1 MAFDTKGALAA
12 GFSEADIVKYL
23 SEKTGFDLAG
33 AQAEGF
39 EESAILDYVL
49 NKVNRPST
57 PSFTS
62 QPTQQTQFTS
72 VDDIVGSVLQTYPS
86 TGSGS
91 GFLRQTA
98 DIPVQFLKGTTTG
111 LKYITDA
118 FGADNTLSRSLSGA
132 EDFFDDLLS
141 AQAKQDQQEISR
153 IMQEAEDKGMK
164 EQILAGL
171 EAFATAPVDLIS
183 NAFGTSVPTLVA
195 GLLAPGSAAALT
207 GRALTAAQKAR
218 IGAGVATGVGTL
230 TGLGITKDATY
241 DAVFQELT
249 NSGVSEA
256 EAKSAAQE
264 AQEYGGENID
274 NILLGGA
281 LGALA
286 ARFGLERAVF
296 TTNIGKKLAGEV
308 TEEGLD
314 KLLKKGVIPTATRT
328 ALEEAIPEALQGGQE
343 QFTRNIALQRQGF
356 DVPSFRGVT
365 GGATLEGIVGTPIGA
380 LAGVREASIYN
391 QDTAALRNLL
401 ADDADTAVEEDT
413 TEEIEII
420 DPNELT
426 EEETFEL
433 YTAYEKAED
442 AEIDRVDRL
451 EEEELAA
458 LDAGEEVTRKN
469 YVRVGKYFV
478 PQDMGNVGSLTEE
491 DLTERIERVL
501 EARNKMN
508 ALGRGMSRSID
519 LVNELEK
526 IEAIQDADAKRK
538 ALQDKNLTG
547 EQLLVELEA
556 AKKNAAS
563 FNEFVMQLTG
573 KEPLDASYKNAQKA
587 ALEAEQESYA
597 EAERNIRR
605 FNTDNAAKIQR
616 LLDTKAEDL
625 TRQERAVRRY
635 FSKKGIP
642 KDGREVALLS
652 IAADVAEG
660 DATVDEIKQSRE
672 QQPNIPSDELIDDA
686 FNDFIGEKRQGRLAP
701 TKQKDAVL
709 ARQWIEDNLQGTPA
723 TQLNEALDAFKT
735 ERKQSILGLAR
746 ALRRSKKIT
755 ETQANTGVLRA
766 GIPKGEDFGTVR
778 SAEVPPV
785 DTGRTTDQQAEA
797 EALQQ
802 MGLKQQPRSEARKKE
817 FNRLKREAKTKI
829 DEEFAEAQQGI
840 TSEDIAAQVKR
851 QGITFPQDIP
861 NEVREVAERGNLNQT
876 IEQLLKD
883 EPKEIQILLR
893 NMRKMAA
900 NTKIRIAPLPESPR
914 GGMFDEG
921 ANEIVLDPERGLN
934 KKVFFHELAHAALS
948 RRLDNPDSKEAEV
961 FFKFFS
967 QIQLQMS
974 GFYGGKD
981 LHEFVS
987 EFMGN
992 ENFRALLKDLKAPR
1006 SDSFY
1011 KRVIDAILEFFGI
1024 RERQTAYDK
1033 GFEFIEE
1040 IVNLGAESEAPPIE
1054 RVFFSNVTPDV
1065 VGEEAAKLPPL
1076 NKTKINKMTEAV
1088 SESRPLTRAIFKA
1101 LRMDNFVELYG
1112 KYIPSLKFIT
1122 DAVEK
1127 KQGYQEN
1134 KIEESQEVYKGLVA
1148 FARRFQRQSE
1158 QLGDLANQ
1166 IRLDEVDILDPN
1178 FITKYID
1185 QVKKRSEDNKPP
1197 SQADIETKKEAIKK
1211 HKETLQRLDKQ
1222 TNGLA
1227 SKVYKKLRTE
1237 YDGMFKEYK
1246 KFVLGT
1252 IKNEDL
1258 RDKVRQDFIANEPV
1272 AGYVPFR
1279 RFGEFILQYMDA
1291 DGNYTVE
1298 AFESYSDRRRAIQR
1312 LGLKKSV
1319 EEGSELTKENPLN
1332 QYIITNSVQNTSFK
1346 PIAGTEHFL
1355 AKVYQNMDKNLTDEL
1370 RAQNKTQ
1377 EEIKEA
1383 IKGLDTQKQAMYETY
1398 LDMFPENSLVKGFR
1412 KARNVPG
1419 MSNDLARAYGET
1431 SVRFARKMANTKYN
1445 GELLNAFDRVR
1456 AETANYERRYGDKAN
1471 VPDPLTIQALGNEID
1486 SRQNFT
1492 VNPQY
1497 STPIRLASTGSFT
1510 LFLAGNISSALIN
1523 LTSIP
1528 LLGQPLLNRDF
1539 GGREVAAL
1547 SKAMG
1552 LAINNKWQTS
1562 KDYKALYKKLMD
1574 HAQLRHTMN
1583 REIQE
1588 GTQQS
1593 TEEFNTLTMKVMNIL
1608 SIPFSA
1614 TEKYNRATIG
1624 IAAYNLAKQN
1634 PDRLPEQYRGEEGA
1648 LEYALKVVKDVNTS
1662 GMAATGPRLMQGD
1675 FAGGLGRATFT
1686 FKSFIWQSA
1695 YVTARAF
1702 YQSVKGETP
1711 AVKLAAFRQLMFIYG
1726 MSFGVAGVFGMP
1738 FFGAA
1743 ATMANMIMA
1752 MENALDDEEEEPF
1765 NLRRAVMD
1773 MYPEWVTK
1781 GPTNYLSNIEFS
1793 NRASVANGLLF
1804 REDPYEI
1811 EKFGYVGAAMM
1822 QAFGPLGNFARNVPY
1837 GFDLMAR
1844 GEIARGV
1851 EQFSPSFLR
1860 NAFKTYRYMDEGVVS
1875 SDGLPIMEDLD
1886 GWLLAKQ
1893 FLGFSPANLSSIY
1906 ETRGLVKD
1914 YENKVMNR
1922 RQALLEARFNAL
1934 TARDFTEVNRID
1946 QRINQFASI
1955 YPRLINPRTLES
1967 SFKSRAS
1974 ALREYKYALR
1984 FDKNFLPYGQKYFDR
1999 LEPSL

>member
-1 MAFDTKGALAA
+1 MSFDAKGALAA

-39 EESAILDYVL
+39 EDSAILDYVL

-57 PSFTS
+57 PSFTP
-62 QPTQQTQFTS
+62 QPTQPTQS
-72 VDDIVGSVLQTYPS
+72 VNVDDVLSSILQADPSITPS
-86 TGSGS
+86 TATADS

-171 EAFATAPVDLIS
+171 EAFTTAPVDLIS

-195 GLLAPGSAAALT
+195 GLATTLSGGTLPAAA
-207 GRALTAAQKAR
+207 A
-218 IGAGVATGVGTL
+218 VATGVGTL

-296 TTNIGKKLAGEV
+296 TANIGKKLAGEV
-308 TEEGLD
+308 TEEGLG
-314 KLLKKGVIPTATRT
+314 KLLEKGVIPTATRT

-380 LAGVREASIYN
+380 LAGVRAANIYN
-391 QDTAALRNLL
+391 QDTAALRRLL
-401 ADDADTAVEEDT
+401 ADDVDAAVEEDT
-413 TEEIEII
+413 DEEIEII

-426 EEETFEL
+426 EEETSTLLKEFGDTENREL
-433 YTAYEKAED
+433 
-442 AEIDRVDRL
+442 VDSLERL
-451 EEEELAA
+451 TPEEQAD
-458 LDAGEEVTRKN
+458 LDAGREVTRKN

-478 PQDMGNVGSLTEE
+478 QQDMGNIGSLTEE
-491 DLTERIERVL
+491 DLSERIERQL
-501 EARNKMN
+501 DARNKMN
-508 ALGRGMSRSID
+508 ALGRGMSNSID

-526 IEAIQDADAKRK
+526 IEAIQDADAKIK

-547 EQLLVELEA
+547 EQLLAELEA
-556 AKKNAAS
+556 AREKAAS
-563 FNEFVMQLTG
+563 FNEFAMQITG
-573 KEPLDASYKNAQKA
+573 SETLDASYKNAQKA
-587 ALEAEQESYA
+587 ALEAEQEA
-597 EAERNIRR
+597 FVEAERNIRR
-605 FNTDNAAKIQR
+605 FNTDNTAKIQR
-616 LLDTKAEDL
+616 LLDTKAKDL

-642 KDGREVALLS
+642 KDGREVALIN

-686 FNDFIGEKRQGRLAP
+686 FDGFIGEKRQGRLAP

-746 ALRRSKKIT
+746 ALRRSEKIT

-766 GIPKGEDFGTVR
+766 GIRKGEDFGTVR
-778 SAEVPPV
+778 SAEVSPATPADRV
-785 DTGRTTDQQAEA
+785 A
-797 EALQQ
+797 
-802 MGLKQQPRSEARKKE
+802 
-817 FNRLKREAKTKI
+817 NREAKKEIETLVLEKMGIKNKPRTKARLA
-829 DEEFAEAQQGI
+829 EYNKLFAEEEGKRFESL

-883 EPKEIQILLR
+883 EPKEIRVLLR

-967 QIQLQMS
+967 QIQLQMN

-987 EFMGN
+987 EFMGD

-1024 RERQTAYDK
+1024 RKRQTAYDK
-1033 GFEFIEE
+1033 AFEFIEE

-1197 SQADIETKKEAIKK
+1197 SQADVEAKKEAIKK

-1222 TNGLA
+1222 TNGMA

-1246 KFVLGT
+1246 EFVLGT
-1252 IKNEDL
+1252 IKNKDL
-1258 RDKVRQDFIANEPV
+1258 RDKVEQDFIANEPV

-1332 QYIITNSVQNTSFK
+1332 QYIVTNSVQNTSYK

-1383 IKGLDTQKQAMYETY
+1383 IKDLDTQKQAMYETY

-1486 SRQNFT
+1486 SRENFT

-1552 LAINNKWQTS
+1552 LAINNKWETS

-1608 SIPFSA
+1608 SMPFSA
-1614 TEKYNRATIG
+1614 TERYNRATIG
-1624 IAAYNLAKQN
+1624 IAAYDLAKQN

-1738 FFGAA
+1738 FFGAL

-1752 MENALDDEEEEPF
+1752 MEGALDDEEEEPF

-1781 GPTNYLSNIEFS
+1781 GPSNYLTNIELS

-1860 NAFKTYRYMDEGVVS
+1860 NAFKTYRYMDEGVVT

-1914 YENKVMNR
+1914 YESKVMNR
-1922 RQALLEARFNAL
+1922 RQALLKARYDAL
-1934 TARDFTEVNRID
+1934 VAQDYAEVNEIDRRI
-1946 QRINQFASI
+1946 RQFANM

-1974 ALREYKYALR
+1974 ALREYQYGLR
-1984 FDKNFLPYGQKYFDR
+1984 FDRNFLPYGQRYFDR

>member
-1 MAFDTKGALAA
+1 MF
-12 GFSEADIVKYL
+12 
-23 SEKTGFDLAG
+23 
-33 AQAEGF
+33 AE
-39 EESAILDYVL
+39 
-49 NKVNRPST
+49 
-57 PSFTS
+57 
-62 QPTQQTQFTS
+62 
-72 VDDIVGSVLQTYPS
+72 
-86 TGSGS
+86 
-91 GFLRQTA
+91 
-98 DIPVQFLKGTTTG
+98 
-111 LKYITDA
+111 
-118 FGADNTLSRSLSGA
+118 
-132 EDFFDDLLS
+132 
-141 AQAKQDQQEISR
+141 
-153 IMQEAEDKGMK
+153 
-164 EQILAGL
+164 
-171 EAFATAPVDLIS
+171 
-183 NAFGTSVPTLVA
+183 
-195 GLLAPGSAAALT
+195 
-207 GRALTAAQKAR
+207 
-218 IGAGVATGVGTL
+218 
-230 TGLGITKDATY
+230 
-241 DAVFQELT
+241 
-249 NSGVSEA
+249 
-256 EAKSAAQE
+256 
-264 AQEYGGENID
+264 
-274 NILLGGA
+274 
-281 LGALA
+281 
-286 ARFGLERAVF
+286 
-296 TTNIGKKLAGEV
+296 
-308 TEEGLD
+308 EEG
-314 KLLKKGVIPTATRT
+314 KR
-328 ALEEAIPEALQGGQE
+328 
-343 QFTRNIALQRQGF
+343 
-356 DVPSFRGVT
+356 
-365 GGATLEGIVGTPIGA
+365 
-380 LAGVREASIYN
+380 
-391 QDTAALRNLL
+391 
-401 ADDADTAVEEDT
+401 
-413 TEEIEII
+413 
-420 DPNELT
+420 
-426 EEETFEL
+426 FE
-433 YTAYEKAED
+433 
-442 AEIDRVDRL
+442 
-451 EEEELAA
+451 
-458 LDAGEEVTRKN
+458 
-469 YVRVGKYFV
+469 
-478 PQDMGNVGSLTEE
+478 SL
-491 DLTERIERVL
+491 
-501 EARNKMN
+501 
-508 ALGRGMSRSID
+508 
-519 LVNELEK
+519 
-526 IEAIQDADAKRK
+526 
-538 ALQDKNLTG
+538 
-547 EQLLVELEA
+547 
-556 AKKNAAS
+556 
-563 FNEFVMQLTG
+563 
-573 KEPLDASYKNAQKA
+573 
-587 ALEAEQESYA
+587 
-597 EAERNIRR
+597 
-605 FNTDNAAKIQR
+605 
-616 LLDTKAEDL
+616 
-625 TRQERAVRRY
+625 
-635 FSKKGIP
+635 
-642 KDGREVALLS
+642 
-652 IAADVAEG
+652 
-660 DATVDEIKQSRE
+660 
-672 QQPNIPSDELIDDA
+672 
-686 FNDFIGEKRQGRLAP
+686 
-701 TKQKDAVL
+701 
-709 ARQWIEDNLQGTPA
+709 
-723 TQLNEALDAFKT
+723 
-735 ERKQSILGLAR
+735 
-746 ALRRSKKIT
+746 
-755 ETQANTGVLRA
+755 
-766 GIPKGEDFGTVR
+766 
-778 SAEVPPV
+778 
-785 DTGRTTDQQAEA
+785 
-797 EALQQ
+797 
-802 MGLKQQPRSEARKKE
+802 
-817 FNRLKREAKTKI
+817 
-829 DEEFAEAQQGI
+829 

-883 EPKEIQILLR
+883 EPKEIRVLLR

-967 QIQLQMS
+967 QIQLQMN

-987 EFMGN
+987 EFMGD

-1024 RERQTAYDK
+1024 RKRQTAYDK
-1033 GFEFIEE
+1033 AFEFIEE

-1197 SQADIETKKEAIKK
+1197 SQADVEAKKEAIKK

-1222 TNGLA
+1222 TNGMA

-1246 KFVLGT
+1246 EFVLGT
-1252 IKNEDL
+1252 IKNKDL
-1258 RDKVRQDFIANEPV
+1258 RDKVEQDFIANEPV

-1332 QYIITNSVQNTSFK
+1332 QYIVTNSVQNTSYK

-1383 IKGLDTQKQAMYETY
+1383 IKDLDTQKQAMYETY

-1486 SRQNFT
+1486 SRENFT

-1552 LAINNKWQTS
+1552 LAINNKWETS

-1608 SIPFSA
+1608 SMPFSA
-1614 TEKYNRATIG
+1614 TERYNRATIG
-1624 IAAYNLAKQN
+1624 IAAYDLAKQN

-1738 FFGAA
+1738 FFGAL

-1752 MENALDDEEEEPF
+1752 MEGALDDEEEEPF

-1781 GPTNYLSNIEFS
+1781 GPSNYLTNIELS

-1860 NAFKTYRYMDEGVVS
+1860 NAFKTYRYMDEGVVT

-1914 YENKVMNR
+1914 YESKVMNR
-1922 RQALLEARFNAL
+1922 RQALLKARYDAL
-1934 TARDFTEVNRID
+1934 VAQDYAEVNEIDRRI
-1946 QRINQFASI
+1946 RQFANM

-1974 ALREYKYALR
+1974 ALREYQYGLR
-1984 FDKNFLPYGQKYFDR
+1984 FDRNFLPYGQRYFDR

>member
-1 MAFDTKGALAA
+1 MSFDVKGAFAA
-12 GFSEADIVKYL
+12 GFSEADVVKYL

-39 EESAILDYVL
+39 EDSAILDYVL

-62 QPTQQTQFTS
+62 QPTQSTQPAN
-72 VDDIVGSVLQTYPS
+72 VDDVLSSILQADPS
-86 TGSGS
+86 ITPPTATADS

-164 EQILAGL
+164 EQILAGI
-171 EAFATAPVDLIS
+171 EAFTTAPVDLIS
-183 NAFGTSVPTLVA
+183 NAFGTSVPTLAA
-195 GLLAPGSAAALT
+195 GLATTLSGGTLPAAA
-207 GRALTAAQKAR
+207 A
-218 IGAGVATGVGTL
+218 VATGVGTL

-296 TTNIGKKLAGEV
+296 TANIGKKLAGEV
-308 TEEGLD
+308 TEEGLG
-314 KLLKKGVIPTATRT
+314 KLLEKGVIPTATRT

-401 ADDADTAVEEDT
+401 ADDVDTAVKKDT

-420 DPNELT
+420 DPNQLSD
-426 EEETFEL
+426 EETSALLKEFGDTENREL
-433 YTAYEKAED
+433 
-442 AEIDRVDRL
+442 VDNLERL
-451 EEEELAA
+451 TPEEQAD
-458 LDAGEEVTRKN
+458 LDAGREVTRKN

-478 PQDMGNVGSLTEE
+478 PQDIGNIGSLTEK
-491 DLTERIERVL
+491 DLSERIERQL
-501 EARNKMN
+501 DARNKMN
-508 ALGRGMSRSID
+508 ALGRGMSNSID
-519 LVNELEK
+519 LVNELEN

-538 ALQDKNLTG
+538 ALQDRNLTG
-547 EQLLVELEA
+547 EQLVAELKA
-556 AKKNAAS
+556 AREKAAS
-563 FNEFVMQLTG
+563 FNEFAMQITG
-573 KEPLDASYKNAQKA
+573 SETLDASYKNAQKA

-735 ERKQSILGLAR
+735 GRKESILGLAR
-746 ALRRSKKIT
+746 ARRRSKKTT
-755 ETQANTGVLRA
+755 ETQARTNVIREGTPTGEV
-766 GIPKGEDFGTVR
+766 I
-778 SAEVPPV
+778 SAEVSPATPADRV
-785 DTGRTTDQQAEA
+785 A
-797 EALQQ
+797 
-802 MGLKQQPRSEARKKE
+802 
-817 FNRLKREAKTKI
+817 NREAKKEIETLVLEKMGIKNKPRTKARLA
-829 DEEFAEAQQGI
+829 EYNKLFAEEEGKRFESL

-883 EPKEIQILLR
+883 EPKEIRVLLK

-948 RRLDNPDSKEAEV
+948 RRLDNPDSKEAKV

-1040 IVNLGAESEAPPIE
+1040 IVNLGAESEAPPME

-1112 KYIPSLKFIT
+1112 KYIPGLKFIT
-1122 DAVEK
+1122 DAVEQ

-1148 FARRFQRQSE
+1148 FARRFQKQSE

-1185 QVKKRSEDNKPP
+1185 QVKKRSKDNKPP
-1197 SQADIETKKEAIKK
+1197 SQADVEAKKEAIKK
-1211 HKETLQRLDKQ
+1211 HKETLQRLNKQ

-1246 KFVLGT
+1246 EFVLGT
-1252 IKNEDL
+1252 IKNKDL
-1258 RDKVRQDFIANEPV
+1258 RDKVEQDFIANEPV

-1332 QYIITNSVQNTSFK
+1332 QYIVTNSVQNTSYK

-1383 IKGLDTQKQAMYETY
+1383 IKDLDTQKQAMYETY

-1486 SRQNFT
+1486 SRENFT

-1552 LAINNKWQTS
+1552 LAISNKWQTS
-1562 KDYKALYKKLMD
+1562 KDYSGLYKKLMD

-1608 SIPFSA
+1608 SIPFSE

-1752 MENALDDEEEEPF
+1752 MEGALDDEEEEPF

-1860 NAFKTYRYMDEGVVS
+1860 NAFKTYRYMDEGVVT

-1886 GWLLAKQ
+1886 GFLLAKQ

-1914 YENKVMNR
+1914 YESKVMNR
-1922 RQALLEARFNAL
+1922 RQALLKARYDAL
-1934 TARDFTEVNRID
+1934 VAQDYAEVNEIDRRI
-1946 QRINQFASI
+1946 RQFANM

-1974 ALREYKYALR
+1974 ALREYQYGLR
-1984 FDKNFLPYGQKYFDR
+1984 FDRNFLPYGQKYFDR

>member
-62 QPTQQTQFTS
+62 QPTQPTQS
-72 VDDIVGSVLQTYPS
+72 VNVDDVLSSILQADPS
-86 TGSGS
+86 ITPPTATADS

-195 GLLAPGSAAALT
+195 GLATTLSGGTLPAAA
-207 GRALTAAQKAR
+207 A
-218 IGAGVATGVGTL
+218 VATGVGTL

-401 ADDADTAVEEDT
+401 ADDVDTVVKKDT
-413 TEEIEII
+413 TEEIEIL
-420 DPNELT
+420 DPNQLSD
-426 EEETFEL
+426 EETSALLKEFGDTENREL
-433 YTAYEKAED
+433 
-442 AEIDRVDRL
+442 VDNLERL
-451 EEEELAA
+451 TPEEQAD
-458 LDAGEEVTRKN
+458 LDAGREVTRKN

-478 PQDMGNVGSLTEE
+478 PQDIGNVGSLTEK
-491 DLTERIERVL
+491 DLSERIERQL

-508 ALGRGMSRSID
+508 ALGRGMSNSID

-538 ALQDKNLTG
+538 ELRDKNLTG
-547 EQLLVELEA
+547 EQLVAELKA
-556 AKKNAAS
+556 AREKAAS
-563 FNEFVMQLTG
+563 FNEFAMQLTG
-573 KEPLDASYKNAQKA
+573 SETLDASYKNAQKA

-746 ALRRSKKIT
+746 ALRRSEKTT
-755 ETQANTGVLRA
+755 ETQPRTNVIREGTPTGEV
-766 GIPKGEDFGTVR
+766 I

-883 EPKEIQILLR
+883 EPKEIRVLLR

-900 NTKIRIAPLPESPR
+900 NTKIRIAPLPESPT

-967 QIQLQMS
+967 QIQLQMN

-987 EFMGN
+987 EFMGD

-1024 RERQTAYDK
+1024 RKRQTAYDK
-1033 GFEFIEE
+1033 AFEFIEE

-1112 KYIPSLKFIT
+1112 KYIPGLKFIT
-1122 DAVEK
+1122 DAVEQ

-1148 FARRFQRQSE
+1148 FARRFQKQSE

-1166 IRLDEVDILDPN
+1166 IRLDEVDILDPS

-1185 QVKKRSEDNKPP
+1185 QVKKRSKDNKPP
-1197 SQADIETKKEAIKK
+1197 SQADVEAKKEAIKK

-1222 TNGLA
+1222 TNGMA

-1246 KFVLGT
+1246 EFVLGT
-1252 IKNEDL
+1252 IKNKDL
-1258 RDKVRQDFIANEPV
+1258 RDKVEQDFIANEPV

-1383 IKGLDTQKQAMYETY
+1383 VKGLDTQKQAMYETY

-1431 SVRFARKMANTKYN
+1431 SVRFARKMANTVYN

-1552 LAINNKWQTS
+1552 LAINNKWETS

-1608 SIPFSA
+1608 SMPFSA
-1614 TEKYNRATIG
+1614 TERYNRATIG
-1624 IAAYNLAKQN
+1624 IAAYDLAKQN

-1752 MENALDDEEEEPF
+1752 MEGALDDEEEEPF

-1860 NAFKTYRYMDEGVVS
+1860 NAFKTYRYMDEGVVT

-1893 FLGFSPANLSSIY
+1893 FIGFSPANLSSIY

-1914 YENKVMNR
+1914 YESKVMNR
-1922 RQALLEARFNAL
+1922 RQALLKARYDAL
-1934 TARDFTEVNRID
+1934 VAQDYAEVNEIDRRI
-1946 QRINQFASI
+1946 RQFANM

-1974 ALREYKYALR
+1974 ALREYQYGLR
-1984 FDKNFLPYGQKYFDR
+1984 FDRNFLPYGQKYFDR

>member
-1 MAFDTKGALAA
+1 M
-12 GFSEADIVKYL
+12 
-23 SEKTGFDLAG
+23 
-33 AQAEGF
+33 
-39 EESAILDYVL
+39 
-49 NKVNRPST
+49 
-57 PSFTS
+57 
-62 QPTQQTQFTS
+62 
-72 VDDIVGSVLQTYPS
+72 
-86 TGSGS
+86 
-91 GFLRQTA
+91 
-98 DIPVQFLKGTTTG
+98 
-111 LKYITDA
+111 
-118 FGADNTLSRSLSGA
+118 
-132 EDFFDDLLS
+132 
-141 AQAKQDQQEISR
+141 
-153 IMQEAEDKGMK
+153 
-164 EQILAGL
+164 
-171 EAFATAPVDLIS
+171 
-183 NAFGTSVPTLVA
+183 
-195 GLLAPGSAAALT
+195 
-207 GRALTAAQKAR
+207 
-218 IGAGVATGVGTL
+218 
-230 TGLGITKDATY
+230 
-241 DAVFQELT
+241 
-249 NSGVSEA
+249 
-256 EAKSAAQE
+256 
-264 AQEYGGENID
+264 
-274 NILLGGA
+274 
-281 LGALA
+281 
-286 ARFGLERAVF
+286 
-296 TTNIGKKLAGEV
+296 
-308 TEEGLD
+308 
-314 KLLKKGVIPTATRT
+314 
-328 ALEEAIPEALQGGQE
+328 
-343 QFTRNIALQRQGF
+343 
-356 DVPSFRGVT
+356 
-365 GGATLEGIVGTPIGA
+365 
-380 LAGVREASIYN
+380 
-391 QDTAALRNLL
+391 
-401 ADDADTAVEEDT
+401 
-413 TEEIEII
+413 
-420 DPNELT
+420 
-426 EEETFEL
+426 
-433 YTAYEKAED
+433 
-442 AEIDRVDRL
+442 
-451 EEEELAA
+451 
-458 LDAGEEVTRKN
+458 
-469 YVRVGKYFV
+469 
-478 PQDMGNVGSLTEE
+478 
-491 DLTERIERVL
+491 
-501 EARNKMN
+501 
-508 ALGRGMSRSID
+508 
-519 LVNELEK
+519 
-526 IEAIQDADAKRK
+526 
-538 ALQDKNLTG
+538 
-547 EQLLVELEA
+547 
-556 AKKNAAS
+556 
-563 FNEFVMQLTG
+563 
-573 KEPLDASYKNAQKA
+573 
-587 ALEAEQESYA
+587 
-597 EAERNIRR
+597 
-605 FNTDNAAKIQR
+605 
-616 LLDTKAEDL
+616 
-625 TRQERAVRRY
+625 
-635 FSKKGIP
+635 
-642 KDGREVALLS
+642 
-652 IAADVAEG
+652 
-660 DATVDEIKQSRE
+660 
-672 QQPNIPSDELIDDA
+672 
-686 FNDFIGEKRQGRLAP
+686 
-701 TKQKDAVL
+701 
-709 ARQWIEDNLQGTPA
+709 
-723 TQLNEALDAFKT
+723 
-735 ERKQSILGLAR
+735 
-746 ALRRSKKIT
+746 
-755 ETQANTGVLRA
+755 
-766 GIPKGEDFGTVR
+766 
-778 SAEVPPV
+778 
-785 DTGRTTDQQAEA
+785 
-797 EALQQ
+797 
-802 MGLKQQPRSEARKKE
+802 
-817 FNRLKREAKTKI
+817 
-829 DEEFAEAQQGI
+829 
-840 TSEDIAAQVKR
+840 
-851 QGITFPQDIP
+851 
-861 NEVREVAERGNLNQT
+861 
-876 IEQLLKD
+876 
-883 EPKEIQILLR
+883 
-893 NMRKMAA
+893 
-900 NTKIRIAPLPESPR
+900 
-914 GGMFDEG
+914 
-921 ANEIVLDPERGLN
+921 
-934 KKVFFHELAHAALS
+934 
-948 RRLDNPDSKEAEV
+948 
-961 FFKFFS
+961 
-967 QIQLQMS
+967 
-974 GFYGGKD
+974 
-981 LHEFVS
+981 
-987 EFMGN
+987 
-992 ENFRALLKDLKAPR
+992 
-1006 SDSFY
+1006 
-1011 KRVIDAILEFFGI
+1011 
-1024 RERQTAYDK
+1024 
-1033 GFEFIEE
+1033 
-1040 IVNLGAESEAPPIE
+1040 E

-1065 VGEEAAKLPPL
+1065 VGEEAAKLPPF

-1088 SESRPLTRAIFKA
+1088 RESRPFTRAIFKA
-1101 LRMDNFVELYG
+1101 LRIDNFVELYG
-1112 KYIPSLKFIT
+1112 KYIPSLKLIT

-1148 FARRFQRQSE
+1148 FARRFQKQSE

-1185 QVKKRSEDNKPP
+1185 QVKERSKDNKPP
-1197 SQADIETKKEAIKK
+1197 SQADIEAKKEAIKK

-1227 SKVYKKLRTE
+1227 SKTYKKLRTE

-1246 KFVLGT
+1246 EFVLGT
-1252 IKNEDL
+1252 IKNKDL
-1258 RDKVRQDFIANEPV
+1258 RNKVEKDFIANEPV

-1298 AFESYSDRRRAIQR
+1298 AFESYSDRRRAIQQ

-1319 EEGSELTKENPLN
+1319 EEGSELTNDSPLN
-1332 QYIITNSVQNTSFK
+1332 QYIVTNSVQNTSYK

-1383 IKGLDTQKQAMYETY
+1383 IKDLDTQKQAMYETY

-1431 SVRFARKMANTKYN
+1431 SVRFARKMANTVYN
-1445 GELLNAFDRVR
+1445 GELLNAFDQVR

-1486 SRQNFT
+1486 SRENFT

-1608 SIPFSA
+1608 SWPFSE

-1675 FAGGLGRATFT
+1675 FAGGFGRATFT

-1752 MENALDDEEEEPF
+1752 MEGALDDEEDEPF

-1781 GPTNYLSNIEFS
+1781 GPSNYLTNIELS

-1934 TARDFTEVNRID
+1934 EAKDFVEVNEID
-1946 QRINQFASI
+1946 QRIRQFANL

-1974 ALREYKYALR
+1974 SLREYKYALR